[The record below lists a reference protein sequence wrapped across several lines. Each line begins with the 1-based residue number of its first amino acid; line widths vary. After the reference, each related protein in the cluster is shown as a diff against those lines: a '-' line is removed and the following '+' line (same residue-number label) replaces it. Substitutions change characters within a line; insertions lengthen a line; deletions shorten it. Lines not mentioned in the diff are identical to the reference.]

1 MPATRKVLRVC
12 CTSQSTRKETTR
24 LPPLHRVAIIANV
37 CPLFRIQSGPL
48 FVMCASRQARV
59 SIFFVL
65 SRLSVWLLC
74 SFCRLVIGVLR
85 SLAPNLIRFQN
96 IVHYVG
102 CHPTKGHEANF
113 TLRVFFAPT
122 NFTLSEYLASKH
134 FGDSACF
141 GLQNLRDSANLLKIL
156 FKVT

>member
-1 MPATRKVLRVC
+1 MRCTPQRTRQQ
-12 CTSQSTRKETTR
+12 TPR
-24 LPPLHRVAIIANV
+24 LLAWDRVAILVNV
-37 CPLFRIQSGPL
+37 CPLLRILSGFL
-48 FVMCASRQARV
+48 FVKYASRQARV

-65 SRLSVWLLC
+65 SKLSVRLLC
-74 SFCRLVIGVLR
+74 SFCRLVIGVLC
-85 SLAPNLIRFQN
+85 SLAPNLIWVQN
-96 IVHYVG
+96 IVHCVG
-102 CHPTKGHEANF
+102 CHPTKGHDVNF

-141 GLQNLRDSANLLKIL
+141 GLQILRDSANLLKIL